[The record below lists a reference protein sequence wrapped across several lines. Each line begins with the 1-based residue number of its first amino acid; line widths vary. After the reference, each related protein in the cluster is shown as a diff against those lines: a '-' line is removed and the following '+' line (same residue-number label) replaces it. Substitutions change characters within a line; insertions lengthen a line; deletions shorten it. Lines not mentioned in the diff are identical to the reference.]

1 MIPQSVKDILS
12 NGSNVG
18 FYQTLAMLFFLLL
31 FVGIVWYVFSRS
43 KRHYDDVGNA
53 PLDDPLDDGTDQK
66 NL

>member
-18 FYQTLAMLFFLLL
+18 LYQTLAMLFFLLL

-43 KRHYDDVGNA
+43 KRHYDDVANA
-53 PLDDPLDDGTDQK
+53 PLDDTLDDGTDQK